1 MKGDMM
7 TPEQQENLLAE
18 LEMLRSELASK
29 SSRIESLESEVAGLE
44 TVKSSLEHRV
54 SDLETTKSS
63 LEHKISG
70 LETTKSSLENKVAGL
85 ETSKSSLEH
94 KVSDLERQ
102 LEWLR
107 RKVFGKMSEKHL
119 PLDPTVLNE
128 PTLFGDLLTD
138 EEKARLAAEADK
150 AQQEMTRKV
159 SVRPSSLP
167 VRKALDLRGLEVRET
182 HVYPDGVLDSD
193 GKLLPEYTELGV
205 ESTDRLDHIPE
216 QFYISRTTRHKVALR
231 SSIQIAQPERK
242 PILIAPLPPPVIE
255 RGIAGASVLA
265 DMEMKKYRFHLPFY
279 RIHQQYKDIGMHI
292 STSTLDGWHEAAVE
306 RLKHLYDILRRKV
319 LSSDYIQMDES
330 VIPVIDNEA
339 HMAVKG
345 YMWVARDAVGG
356 DAFFHYALG
365 SREGK
370 VAREIL
376 GGIGHPYTLQTD
388 GYVGYDRFERMEGVT
403 LCACWAH
410 ARRKF
415 SDALKES
422 SRLATEALVYIR
434 MLYGVEKKADEADMT
449 PEQRTKLRQEES
461 YKVIQEF
468 EKWLQDTWVKV
479 LPKSRIGEAISYAYG
494 LLPRL
499 SRYVNDGRVKID
511 NNLIENTIRP
521 LAVGRK
527 NYLFCRT
534 DASAYRTAIMYSLL
548 SACRNAGVDQRKW
561 LTDVLTQIPQRLQAC
576 SDMSDLMPKEWIKT
590 RPEAACKED

>member
-1 MKGDMM
+1 MMKGDMM
-7 TPEQQENLLAE
+7 TFEEQQKLLAE
-18 LEMLRSELASK
+18 NEFLRKQLSLKDSQIETIQSEKVS
-29 SSRIESLESEVAGLE
+29 LE
-44 TVKSSLEHRV
+44 TVKSSLEVAR
-54 SDLETTKSS
+54 TR
-63 LEHKISG
+63 
-70 LETTKSSLENKVAGL
+70 LENKVS
-85 ETSKSSLEH
+85 E
-94 KVSDLERQ
+94 LERQ
-102 LEWLR
+102 LEWFR
-107 RKVFGKMSEKHL
+107 RRIFGKMSEKNL
-119 PLDPTVLNE
+119 PLDPAVLNE

-150 AQQEMTRKV
+150 AQSEITRTIKV
-159 SVRPSSLP
+159 KPSGRP
-167 VRKALDLRGLEVRET
+167 VRKPLDLRGLEVRET
-182 HVYPDGVLDSD
+182 HIYPDGVLDSD
-193 GKLLPEYTELGV
+193 GNLLPEYTELGV
-205 ESTDRLDHIPE
+205 ESTDRLEHIPE
-216 QFYISRTTRHKVALR
+216 QFYISRLTRHKVALK

-279 RIHQQYKDIGMHI
+279 RIHQQYKDIGINI
-292 STSTLDGWHEAAVE
+292 SPSTMDGWHEAAVE
-306 RLKHLYDILRRKV
+306 KLKYLYDILRRHV

-330 VIPVIDNEA
+330 VVPVIDNEA

-376 GGIGHPYTLQTD
+376 GGIEHPYTLQTD
-388 GYVGYDRFERMEGVT
+388 GYAGYDRFEKMEGVT
-403 LCACWAH
+403 LCGCWAH

-434 MLYGVEKKADEADMT
+434 LLYGVEKKADEAGLT
-449 PEQRTKLRQEES
+449 PAQRTKLRQEES

-468 EKWLQDTWVKV
+468 EKWLIDTWVKV
-479 LPKSRIGEAISYAYG
+479 LPKSRIGEAVAYTYG

-511 NNLIENTIRP
+511 NNLIENTVRP

-548 SACRNAGVDQRKW
+548 AACRNAGVDQRKW
-561 LTDVLTQIPQRLQAC
+561 LTDVLTQIPQRLQTGT
-576 SDMSDLMPKEWIKT
+576 DMSDLMPREWIKT
-590 RPEAACKED
+590 HPEAACEED

>member
-1 MKGDMM
+1 MM
-7 TPEQQENLLAE
+7 TIEEQKELLSE
-18 LEMLRSELASK
+18 LEKLRSELSSK
-29 SSRIESLESEVAGLE
+29 TSLIESLKSEKSALESEVGKLE
-44 TVKSSLEHRV
+44 VEKSSLESKV
-54 SDLETTKSS
+54 GGLESAKTS
-63 LEHKISG
+63 LES
-70 LETTKSSLENKVAGL
+70 
-85 ETSKSSLEH
+85 

-102 LEWLR
+102 LEYLR
-107 RKVFGKMSEKHL
+107 RKVFGKMSEKRL
-119 PLDPTVLNE
+119 PLDPAVLNE

-150 AQQEMTRKV
+150 AEQEITRKV
-159 SVRPSSLP
+159 SVRKSSRP
-167 VRKALDLRGLEVRET
+167 VRKPLDVRGLEIRER
-182 HVYPDGVLDSD
+182 HIYPNGVLDSE
-193 GKLLPEYTELGV
+193 GNLLPEYTEIGV
-205 ESTDRLDHIPE
+205 ESTDRLEHIPE
-216 QFYISRTTRHKVALR
+216 QFYISRDTRHKVALR
-231 SSIQIAQPERK
+231 SSIQIAEPDRK
-242 PILIAPLPPPVIE
+242 PILIAPLPPQVIE

-265 DMEMKKYRFHLPFY
+265 DMEIKKYRFHLPFY
-279 RIHQQYKDIGMHI
+279 RIHQQYKDIGMNI
-292 STSTLDGWHEAAVE
+292 SPSTLDGWHEAAVE
-306 RLKHLYDILRRKV
+306 KLKYLYDILRRQV

-330 VIPVIDNEA
+330 VVPVIDNEA

-345 YMWVARDAVGG
+345 YMWVARDAIYG

-376 GGIGHPYTLQTD
+376 GNINHPYTLQTD
-388 GYVGYDRFERMEGVT
+388 GYVGYDRFEKMEGVT

-415 SDALKES
+415 CDALKES

-434 MLYGVEKKADEADMT
+434 MLYGVEKKADEARLS
-449 PEQRTKLRQEES
+449 PEQRTQLRKAES

-468 EKWLQDTWVKV
+468 EKWLMDTWVKV
-479 LPKSRIGEAISYAYG
+479 LPKSRIGEAVAYTYG

-521 LAVGRK
+521 LALGRK

-548 SACRNAGVDQRKW
+548 AACRNAGVDQRKW
-561 LTDVLTQIPQRLQAC
+561 LIDVLSQIPQRLHDEL
-576 SDMSDLMPKEWIKT
+576 DMSDLLPREWLKT
-590 RPEAACKED
+590 HPEAACKED